1 MSNRSID
8 RAIPGLVSGA
18 ATLLLAWPAAHYLGI
33 TATIDS
39 LMDQAEDARMAVLGL
54 WYAAVFCAIA
64 TVMRVA
70 AMLCGIGM
78 IDTGGLFDR
87 LGVWLTERIYAAG
100 RFTYEVFDLA
110 IFTPVKITA
119 ASFWKP
125 FEDWLFE
132 KINAFE
138 LDRELRAEY
147 RRNFRK
153 QYRTFAEF
161 KSAYFGQFE
170 KPAPKSAGMSAEEAR
185 ALLGLSATFTDAELE
200 AQHRKLMKKNHPDVG
215 GTDGL
220 AAKLNEARDTLTKTR
235 STKRKG
241 GMR

>member
-18 ATLLLAWPAAHYLGI
+18 ATLLLAWPAAHRLGV
-33 TATIDS
+33 TATIDA
-39 LMDQAEDARMAVLGL
+39 LMDQAGNARMAVLGL
-54 WYAAVFCAIA
+54 WYAAVFTALA
-64 TVMRVA
+64 TTMRVA
-70 AMLCGIGM
+70 AKLCGWSLVDG
-78 IDTGGLFDR
+78 GGLLDR
-87 LGVWLTERIYAAG
+87 FGSWLTERIYAAG
-100 RFTYEVFDLA
+100 RWTYEVVDFA
-110 IFTPVKITA
+110 ILMPVRMVVA
-119 ASFWKP
+119 AFWKP
-125 FEDWLFE
+125 FEDWLFA

-138 LDRELRAEY
+138 LERELRAEY
-147 RRNFRK
+147 RRNFRQ

-161 KSAYFGQFE
+161 KRAYFGETE
-170 KPAPKSAGMSAEEAR
+170 KPAAKSAAMSAEEAR
-185 ALLGLSATFTDAELE
+185 ALLGLSARFSDAELE